1 MICNGCKKLFCKVS
15 IEMKFVCS
23 ERDMFVDRRF
33 CKEVFEM
40 FILYFEIDFVKG
52 YIRYNYV
59 NFFVVFRFN
68 VFFED
73 FDFFE

>member
-1 MICNGCKKLFCKVS
+1 
-15 IEMKFVCS
+15 
-23 ERDMFVDRRF
+23 
-33 CKEVFEM
+33 M
-40 FILYFEIDFVKG
+40 FIMYFEIDFVKG

-73 FDFFE
+73 FDFFEQIYVFFYIFFFKFIENFIFYDFF

>member
-1 MICNGCKKLFCKVS
+1 
-15 IEMKFVCS
+15 
-23 ERDMFVDRRF
+23 
-33 CKEVFEM
+33 M
-40 FILYFEIDFVKG
+40 FIMYFEIDFVKG

-73 FDFFE
+73 FDFFKQIYVFFYIFFFKFIENFIFYDFF

>member
-1 MICNGCKKLFCKVS
+1 
-15 IEMKFVCS
+15 MKFVCS

-33 CKEVFEM
+33 SKEVFEM
-40 FILYFEIDFVKG
+40 FIMYFKIDFVKG